1 MRFDSVKM
9 LVLPGRNGNAYSA
22 SARTWKAIDP
32 PLAYDFRYGGVIV
45 LPESVQPE
53 RKVKEW
59 TEHMFRLMTPIP
71 DAGELPG
78 AFTCK
83 CFTGAPKDGYKYRQG
98 ELFGKKSVC
107 VVLVGMEDN
116 TVAQT
121 AKKLAREFDVREVM
135 VKSLSTGELWLI
147 RSK

>member
-1 MRFDSVKM
+1 MRFDGVQM
-9 LVLPGRNGNAYSA
+9 RVLPGCNGNAYSA
-22 SARTWKAIDP
+22 SMRIWKAIDP
-32 PLAYDFRYGGVIV
+32 PLVRDFFYGGVIV

-53 RKVKEW
+53 RKVKKW
-59 TEHMFRLMTPIP
+59 VDDRFRLMTPIP
-71 DAGELPG
+71 DARELPD

-83 CFTGAPKDGYKYRQG
+83 CFTGAPEEGYKYHQG
-98 ELFGKKSVC
+98 ERYGKKSVC

-147 RSK
+147 HST